1 MHSKHLCKWRN
12 NLSPIQDSDN
22 ERQQRPIKCGIQALQ
37 YSKETYR
44 SMDCLVDIPT
54 LRRL

>member
-1 MHSKHLCKWRN
+1 MAGN
-12 NLSPIQDSDN
+12 NLSLIQDSDN